1 MTRVHAPSTTALATR
16 AGDAWE
22 LKSPAPG
29 QFYPAVGHGD
39 LVLAGHAIGEL
50 DVLGRR
56 ITLLA
61 PDVQGIATSAID
73 GTSAGGAAPA
83 AGATAA
89 GTAGAPFDAFA
100 PRAVGYGDLLFV
112 VDTRAQLA
120 GAASTSATAAAA
132 ASTAGLV
139 FRAPTSGR
147 FYARS
152 APGKPAF
159 VEVGGELGPGT
170 TVCLLEVMKTF
181 NRVTYGGAGLPE
193 RARVKA
199 ILVADGADVT
209 AGEPLLALE

>member
-1 MTRVHAPSTTALATR
+1 MTRLHAPSLAALATR
-16 AGDAWE
+16 AGEAWE

-56 ITLLA
+56 IALVA
-61 PDVQGIATSAID
+61 PDVQGIATN
-73 GTSAGGAAPA
+73 
-83 AGATAA
+83 TA
-89 GTAGAPFDAFA
+89 TAGAGAPGVALDPFA
-100 PRAVGYGDLLFV
+100 PRPVGYGDLLLAL
-112 VDTRAQLA
+112 DTRAQLA
-120 GAASTSATAAAA
+120 GAASATATAA
-132 ASTAGLV
+132 TATTDVLV

-147 FYARS
+147 FYVRP

-159 VEVGGELGPGT
+159 VEVGTELAAGT

-199 ILVADGADVT
+199 LLVSDGADVT
-209 AGEPLLALE
+209 VGEPLLALE

>member
-56 ITLLA
+56 IALVA
-61 PDVQGIATSAID
+61 PDVHGIATSA
-73 GTSAGGAAPA
+73 P
-83 AGATAA
+83 
-89 GTAGAPFDAFA
+89 DAFA

-112 VDTRAQLA
+112 VDASAQVA
-120 GAASTSATAAAA
+120 GAAATGAAATAAA
-132 ASTAGLV
+132 SSEGLV

-147 FYARS
+147 FYAR
-152 APGKPAF
+152 PTPDKPAF
-159 VEVGGELGPGT
+159 VEVGAELAPGT

-209 AGEPLLALE
+209 AGEPLLSLD